1 VVRGFLQL
9 ASTRVYIER
18 PGFNIVRIIQGVL
31 ICWVL
36 SSRPSDNTSR
46 FRLQKNHPYRVDSR
60 RRGHASRDCHG
71 WTERQSVDWA
81 AKSSS
86 SQLGHRGN
94 LCRLWVRVRRLDGPG
109 YKDSQT
115 SSQEYEVPSGTRG
128 ASLPTLLL
136 RAGRSRT
143 WKPTCAS
150 LGSNGTE
157 GQRPVGLVSA
167 NPTRVEWRRRVT
179 RWEKTSDPTILD
191 CCRGGSPSAPT
202 PWLDGHCG
210 PEPWSSWFTV
220 QLIYKGL

>member
-1 VVRGFLQL
+1 VLTSCKLSRVSSSAGFCPVARRTIHLD
-9 ASTRVYIER
+9 SDYK
-18 PGFNIVRIIQGVL
+18 RIIRIGLTV
-31 ICWVL
+31 
-36 SSRPSDNTSR
+36 DDAGM
-46 FRLQKNHPYRVDSR
+46 RVEI
-60 RRGHASRDCHG
+60 A
-71 WTERQSVDWA
+71 T
-81 AKSSS
+81 
-86 SQLGHRGN
+86 
-94 LCRLWVRVRRLDGPG
+94 DGPNG
-109 YKDSQT
+109 NRLIGL
-115 SSQEYEVPSGTRG
+115 PNPLRHNSGTVGTYVDCGCEFEGWMAQVIKIHKHLHRNTRF
-128 ASLPTLLL
+128 LPAQGGRLCQRFL

-191 CCRGGSPSAPT
+191 CCRGGFPSAPT